1 MSRPPLFYYSK
12 AYTFSQENHT
22 SLLFLFF
29 FPQFFEVISHTQ
41 LDCDLCLLQNQTSSI
56 ELSFS
61 LSTTHAEKGKIQ
73 IFKNLYLPPFF
84 SKYIPK
90 KITALKKTTGVF
102 KKNNSGTFFYQT
114 FIFCHAFSLT
124 KEFQKKHSERRA
136 ILSFVQNMGGLGVP
150 ILLHSTNIRELTM
163 VFKRKD
169 YPVVL

>member
-1 MSRPPLFYYSK
+1 VGSPKVKVGLSRPPLFYYSK

-61 LSTTHAEKGKIQ
+61 LSTTYAEKGKIQ

-102 KKNNSGTFFYQT
+102 KKTILVLFLSNLYFLPC
-114 FIFCHAFSLT
+114 IFPY
-124 KEFQKKHSERRA
+124 KRIPKKNTPNEGR
-136 ILSFVQNMGGLGVP
+136 F
-150 ILLHSTNIRELTM
+150 
-163 VFKRKD
+163 
-169 YPVVL
+169 